1 MKKLFLALLIIGFSV
16 GISFGY
22 ETLISATTDAETTD
36 SFTVTKRSPVTIV
49 VNGLAGVEEIELQ
62 MEYSTG
68 SWTDIYNADDEQIV
82 FSATKNLICI
92 NDAGRFRLVKPSTA
106 AAVTVV
112 KYSETSH

>member
-92 NDAGRFRLVKPSTA
+92 NAAGRFRLVKPSTA